1 MVWGQGPQIEV
12 TGPGMGPRVLCGGQ
26 GSQDG
31 PQVPVGGSGL
41 GSSFPPPPPTHR
53 LITAASRS
61 CPRGPGRGGR
71 REPPPHPSSRITGS
85 RQVVRIHSSTGT
97 GWRGGRRWR
106 MSHGTPGW
114 GLGGLTLGHRRD
126 EGGLHQPLQVLTAGD
141 GRHRG
146 HEGAGHVPQCTALL
160 WGGGNNRSGGREG
173 GKCDPQPPPAHTH
186 THTHTDAQREGL
198 ARSVLVCMSS
208 LAHKLPCMPSTAV
221 HELLCTQTALHAQHQ
236 CAQPPWHQC
245 VTSHVHRP
253 LAHLPPGCKPP

>member
-1 MVWGQGPQIEV
+1 MGAK
-12 TGPGMGPRVLCGGQ
+12 GPRM
-26 GSQDG
+26 G
-31 PQVPVGGSGL
+31 PQVLVRGSGL

-160 WGGGNNRSGGREG
+160 WGGGTTGQGGGRG
-173 GKCDPQPPPAHTH
+173 VSVTPNPPQLTHTH
-186 THTHTDAQREGL
+186 THTHTEGG
-198 ARSVLVCMSS
+198 
-208 LAHKLPCMPSTAV
+208 PCTLGVGV
-221 HELLCTQTALHAQHQ
+221 HELTCTQVALHAQHR
-236 CAQPPWHQC
+236 CA
-245 VTSHVHRP
+245 
-253 LAHLPPGCKPP
+253 

>member
-1 MVWGQGPQIEV
+1 MW
-12 TGPGMGPRVLCGGQ
+12 GPRVPGWGHRSWLGVQ
-26 GSQDG
+26 VWG
-31 PQVPVGGSGL
+31 PASL
-41 GSSFPPPPPTHR
+41 PPPTHR

-160 WGGGNNRSGGREG
+160 WGGGTTGQGGGRG
-173 GKCDPQPPPAHTH
+173 VSVTPNPPQLTH
-186 THTHTDAQREGL
+186 THTHTQMHRG
-198 ARSVLVCMSS
+198 R
-208 LAHKLPCMPSTAV
+208 
-221 HELLCTQTALHAQHQ
+221 ALHAQCW
-236 CAQPPWHQC
+236 CA
-245 VTSHVHRP
+245 
-253 LAHLPPGCKPP
+253 